1 MITVKSLESG
11 YGIGH
16 DSPDTTGYYPIKVG
30 AIAYDFDGT
39 DPSAV
44 SAEGD
49 RTHLKTNIQGALFV
63 DIGNPRFFQ
72 TSLSWSAGA
81 TTGGA
86 VLAAPA
92 AGLSLYITD
101 IQLSSLTLC
110 NYKLIEA
117 ATTTVYFQG
126 DFGST
131 GGMHFMSFRQP
142 IKVRAALGLNGT
154 TSDKLAGIN
163 IQGYIAP

>member
-1 MITVKSLESG
+1 MSAKSVVSG
-11 YGIGH
+11 YGIAH

-30 AIAYDFDGT
+30 GVAFDFDGT
-39 DPSAV
+39 DQGAV
-44 SAEGD
+44 SEGD
-49 RTHLKTNIQGALFV
+49 RTHFKTNVQGAQFV

-72 TSLSWSAGA
+72 TTLSWSAGA

-86 VLAAPA
+86 ILATPGV
-92 AGLSLYITD
+92 GLSLYVTD
-101 IQLSSLTLC
+101 IQLTSLTLC

-142 IKVRAALGLNGT
+142 IKVRANLGLNGT
-154 TSDKLAGIN
+154 TSDKLASIN

>member
-1 MITVKSLESG
+1 MATKSLSTG
-11 YGIGH
+11 YGIPH
-16 DSPDTTGYYPIKVG
+16 DGADTTSLYPIKVG
-30 AIAYDFDGT
+30 AVAYDYDGT

-49 RTHLKTNIQGALFV
+49 RTHLKTNLQGALFV

-72 TSLSWSAGA
+72 TTLSWSAGA

-86 VLAAPA
+86 ILGAPA

-154 TSDKLAGIN
+154 TSDKLHGIN